1 MIKVETLGQLDIA
14 KINPVL
20 KSSGDVTNNSF
31 LVEGDVTYLIMNDI
45 YGDDAYKDEVTI
57 KAGEYLNGYDVS
69 AWNNQKLVIDEKHIA
84 YGAGKT
90 YADLVVE
97 NLATSTDGTMLKVK
111 TGGKLEVT
119 DTAPTSGVYFVVTDK
134 VTLTEKAV
142 KVRVVVVDAD
152 TIYTP

>member
-84 YGAGKT
+84 YAVGKT

-142 KVRVVVVDAD
+142 KVRVVVVDVD